1 MTVNDIYLAV
11 RGTFD
16 DRISAGVRRA
26 MSIVASTC
34 QKTGRILGGI
44 TSILGTMGQAA
55 GGAMGKTASAIGNVA
70 SAIITLG
77 PIGGVV
83 TGLSAGF
90 EMLQNSFLKT
100 AKAAE
105 ELAKTSLARGLE
117 KLNAIRERVISGMN
131 RGLAEIT
138 TNAERS
144 AKAFDAMASAY
155 LKVSA
160 ARDATAKAGG
170 DVALANLRA
179 DKQSAVA
186 EAGDDNAAALAAADY
201 DIRIANR
208 KYENAVSESAAK
220 VRAATDAAAF
230 AQRKATDAATLE
242 ANLRRELAAA
252 EKDVAFD
259 FIDEKANKAARDR
272 LAKVQDALAQA
283 ANDRLTADAA
293 AKAAAETL
301 KQAQLRQA
309 EALANARTEVS
320 AATAAQ
326 RKLVAAQQ
334 KAAEERLAADRAEAE
349 KRAQD
354 GHRKALRDRETAG
367 RDALAAFN
375 AGLDGARKQADE
387 SKAKADEA
395 FARFRN
401 PKAFREADRAEREN
415 ARAERRFQS
424 GLERLQKRKDW
435 RTADLHGG
443 DEAIRRVALARE
455 RAAGDAKRVQDMQ
468 KDVSRA
474 AADLDAIRNQLN
486 GIAL

>member
-1 MTVNDIYLAV
+1 MTANDIYLAV
-11 RGTFD
+11 RGVFD

-26 MSIVASTC
+26 MSTVASTF

-44 TSILGTMGQAA
+44 SSTLGVLGQTA
-55 GGAMGKTASAIGNVA
+55 GGALGKVAGSIGGVVGA
-70 SAIITLG
+70 LATLG
-77 PIGGVV
+77 PIGAVVSGV
-83 TGLSAGF
+83 SAAIELF
-90 EMLQNSFLKT
+90 TAST
-100 AKAAE
+100 VRAAKAAE
-105 ELAKTSLARGLE
+105 GLAKTSLARGLE

-138 TNAERS
+138 ANAERS
-144 AKAFDAMASAY
+144 AKAFDAMANAY

-160 ARDATAKAGG
+160 ARDATAKAVG

-179 DKQSAVA
+179 DKQSAVS
-186 EAGDDNAAALAAADY
+186 EAGDDNAAALAAANY
-201 DIRIANR
+201 DVRIANR
-208 KYENAVSESAAK
+208 EYENAVSESAAK

-252 EKDVAFD
+252 EKDVAVD
-259 FIDEKANKAARDR
+259 FADERANKAARDR

-293 AKAAAETL
+293 AQAAAETL

-309 EALANARTEVS
+309 EALANARTEVA

-395 FARFRN
+395 FARFRD
-401 PKAFREADRAEREN
+401 PKAFRDADRAEREN

-455 RAAGDAKRVQDMQ
+455 RAAEDAKRVQDMQ